1 MSSPQQKYSNLQMG
15 ITFNQEFLWRFF
27 LIFVSNESIDL
38 SVVSAVNDKVLK
50 WQAMQIKGLYSLSCG
65 DHQSLSCCWIAPAG
79 SWSPELG
86 ECVCVQVCVSPCWV
100 SVCEYFH
107 MCLWGWE
114 CMFVSGLRLHL
125 SQNIS
130 PPHSL
135 PVAGAPACWCPSLLV
150 PPPAGAPACWCTDG
164 SRCSGVYWLTLGCC
178 LLTFYALLALY
189 AAQ

>member
-1 MSSPQQKYSNLQMG
+1 MSSTQQKYSNLQMG

-27 LIFVSNESIDL
+27 LFFVSNESIDL

-65 DHQSLSCCWIAPAG
+65 DHQSLKLLLDCPCGVLEPGAG
-79 SWSPELG
+79 WVCVRTGLCVSMLG
-86 ECVCVQVCVSPCWV
+86 ECVSIFICVF
-100 SVCEYFH
+100 EDGNA
-107 MCLWGWE
+107 CL
-114 CMFVSGLRLHL
+114 CRVLDSTSLR
-125 SQNIS
+125 IS
-130 PPHSL
+130 PPHTPCQWL
-135 PVAGAPACWCPSLLV
+135 GPQ
-150 PPPAGAPACWCTDG
+150 PAGAPACWCTDG